1 MRVWRWFSLHRCYI
15 KYEQMKKIFLL
26 GSSSYLIQQI
36 ANHLSKKKKYKLIL
50 ISRKQSKKLI
60 NTNFYESDYSTS
72 SIHEILLK
80 ELVKK
85 TEKPIFIFG
94 NTILQSDLY
103 ININE
108 KFINDIININIILPS
123 KIINLILK
131 NYLRLSPS
139 FFYLSSFAVNPLIG
153 TSLYG
158 SSKLFMENLMS
169 NLAMEYGSM
178 NCLFKSIR
186 IGISDGGLANNL
198 SEKELKSL
206 SKRFSIKDVLK
217 PKDIVKTLEFEF
229 EKKSS
234 NGKVIYC
241 DNGFF

>member
-1 MRVWRWFSLHRCYI
+1 
-15 KYEQMKKIFLL
+15 MKKIFLI
-26 GSSSYLIQQI
+26 GSSSYLMSQI

-50 ISRKQSKKLI
+50 ISRKKSKKLI
-60 NTNFYESDYSTS
+60 NKKSYQTDYSTS
-72 SIHEILLK
+72 SIHEIFLK
-80 ELVKK
+80 ELDKK
-85 TEKPIFIFG
+85 THKPIFIFG
-94 NTILQSDLY
+94 NTISQSDLF

-108 KFINDIININIILPS
+108 KLIKDILDINIILPS

-131 NYLRLSPS
+131 DYLILSPS
-139 FFYLSSFAVNPLIG
+139 FFYLSSILVNPSIG
-153 TSLYG
+153 ISLYG

-186 IGISDGGLANNL
+186 IGISDGGLANSLN
-198 SEKELKSL
+198 EKTLKL
-206 SKRFSIKDVLK
+206 VSKRFSIKGVLK
-217 PKDIVKTLEFEF
+217 PVDIVKTLEFEF